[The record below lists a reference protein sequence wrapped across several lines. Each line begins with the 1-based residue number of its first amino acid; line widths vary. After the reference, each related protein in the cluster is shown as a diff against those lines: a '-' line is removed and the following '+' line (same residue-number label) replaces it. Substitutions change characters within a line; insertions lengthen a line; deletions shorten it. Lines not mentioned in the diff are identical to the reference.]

1 MDEENRL
8 GFGGIALLLALAAI
22 TVALFT
28 RSSPVA
34 TETTLERVRRTGA
47 IRIGYANEAPY
58 GYLDNASGDV
68 IGEAPETAKAI
79 LRRMGVDRVEAV
91 VTDFGSL
98 IPALKAGRFDII
110 AAGMYITPERCREIA
125 FTNPTYAIGEAFIV
139 RRGNP
144 LDLHSF
150 SSVAEHPAARLGFV
164 GGTVEHDYAQH
175 AGIPEE
181 RIVIFPDN
189 VSGLAAVRTGR
200 VDAFAATTLT
210 VIDLLQKAS
219 DDELEQAEPFQDP
232 IIDGRTARGYG
243 AFGVRRGDADLVEE
257 LNRQLAGFLGTKEH
271 LDLVRPFGFT
281 EATLPG
287 EVTARELCA
296 QR

>member
-1 MDEENRL
+1 M
-8 GFGGIALLLALAAI
+8 LLALAAI
-22 TVALFT
+22 TVTLFT
-28 RSSPVA
+28 RSSPLP
-34 TETTLERVRRTGA
+34 TETTLQRVRRTGT

-58 GYLDNASGDV
+58 GYLDSASGDV

-79 LRRMGVDRVEAV
+79 LHRMGVNRVEAV

-125 FTNPTYAIGEAFIV
+125 FTNPTYSIGEAFIV
-139 RRGNP
+139 PRGNP

-150 SSVAEHPAARLGFV
+150 SAVAEHPTARLGFV
-164 GGTVEHDYAQH
+164 GGTVEHDYARD
-175 AGIPEE
+175 AGIPEN

-210 VIDLLQKAS
+210 VTDLLRKAA
-219 DDELEQAEPFQDP
+219 DDALEQADPFHDP
-232 IIDGRTARGYG
+232 VVNGRVARGYG
-243 AFGVRRGDADLVEE
+243 AFGVRIADTDLVAE
-257 LNRQLAGFLGTKEH
+257 LNRQLSNFLGTKEH